1 MSSDGS
7 RAARA
12 VELGRRL
19 VGLTPESGARGP
31 CLRISPVPV
40 VAAMTTLCAR
50 LVRIEH
56 AGVHVFAQGHNSR
69 RAGSIAS
76 PHTVQFIRLPPL
88 WGYPLAVHPSP
99 MPSIHPLQALDRQH
113 LHRSGPRPSP
123 PPRPR
128 SPTRPST
135 SITNPALNVTA
146 QALDLD
152 RPVEAPES
160 CGRGIPPA
168 RPPSPH
174 HTPPWARPGGM
185 FAAWPTPTES
195 TPAGPEP
202 RRGSRTEERWP
213 SHPP

>member
-31 CLRISPVPV
+31 CLRISPAPV

-50 LVRIEH
+50 LVLNRT
-56 AGVHVFAQGHNSR
+56 R
-69 RAGSIAS
+69 RR
-76 PHTVQFIRLPPL
+76 TRLRPRPQL
-88 WGYPLAVHPSP
+88 QTGRVYRVAAHCAVHSAASLVGIPPSR
-99 MPSIHPLQALDRQH
+99 PSI
-113 LHRSGPRPSP
+113 RSGPRPSP
-123 PPRPR
+123 P
-128 SPTRPST
+128 RPST

-174 HTPPWARPGGM
+174 HTPPWA
-185 FAAWPTPTES
+185 A
-195 TPAGPEP
+195 PAGCSPTGLTP
-202 RRGSRTEERWP
+202 RN
-213 SHPP
+213 PPLRAGVSGHVAGETPPKISAVVYHRDRPKCQ